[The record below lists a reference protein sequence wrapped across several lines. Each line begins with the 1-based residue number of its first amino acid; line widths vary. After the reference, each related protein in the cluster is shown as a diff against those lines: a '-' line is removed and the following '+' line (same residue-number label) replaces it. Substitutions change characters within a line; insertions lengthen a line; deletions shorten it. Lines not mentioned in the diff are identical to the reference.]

1 VVQIGYIKKNNI
13 MIDARISPYIF
24 PGLRLNELL
33 KIRSEE
39 KKKTQLKDVLRAA
52 SNYFQIP
59 EYVFLSKDRT
69 EEVSDMRKVFCYI
82 THVLLKMSKTSIG
95 KFINRDHT
103 TVISNIY
110 GAQDLMETND
120 EFAKDVYTLSAL
132 VIK

>member
-1 VVQIGYIKKNNI
+1 

-24 PGLRLNELL
+24 PGIRVNELL

-39 KKKTQLKDVLRAA
+39 KKKTQLKEVLKIA
-52 SNYFQIP
+52 SDYFRIP
-59 EYVFLSKDRT
+59 ENVFLSRNQT

-82 THVLLKMSKTSIG
+82 SHVLLKMSKTSIG

-103 TVISNIY
+103 TVISSIY

-132 VIK
+132 IIK